1 LGNQPSVEI
10 ITKSKKGNQWEICSL
25 SFETKKETIEIKT
38 DKEQGIWLA
47 AMLKKLS
54 VDNSKTYSL
63 QEVKEEYELAGL
75 EDFELFWDNK
85 PVNTLYK
92 AGLLQL

>member
-1 LGNQPSVEI
+1 M
-10 ITKSKKGNQWEICSL
+10 CSL
-25 SFETKKETIEIKT
+25 TFETKKETINIKV

-47 AMLKKLS
+47 AMLDKLDIHN
-54 VDNSKTYSL
+54 VKTFTL
-63 QEVKEEYELAGL
+63 QEVKDDYASAGL